1 MPLTFITFIVT
12 NHHLTDN
19 LHKSTIRKV
28 KRCEVYLSFRDN
40 IWSSDL
46 ADMQLINK
54 CITECEL
61 FYVPDVFQKCLAESD
76 CKLK

>member
-19 LHKSTIRKV
+19 LHKSTSRKV

-54 CITECEL
+54 CITEYEL
-61 FYVPDVFQKCLAESD
+61 LYVPDVLQKCLAESD